1 MREKWNEEKR
11 ELAKSNWANQVIA
24 NKRRNT
30 NRLLECCMWVVCT
43 YYGNFRYM
51 VWHGQTDL
59 IEIGVQCLLID
70 FDFFLFVLFVH
81 DIIDTHL
88 FRSDDDCKHQD
99 FNFIRLQFYSSQ
111 YSSEKKT
118 IFSLYNQKRNYN
130 FLNLEFFFFDG
141 KAPCPHFV
149 LFDFV
154 CCPTINT
161 NVLDFFFHFH
171 LFMDISSSPS
181 SVQDSE
187 LKGKRWRISSNQALL
202 NKHRWWCAEKA
213 DFYWLLLLDT
223 VQSDR
228 RQRLVM
234 LLDQD
239 VLAKLWLR
247 ALQQRFRVRQ
257 MLEMRLIMST
267 ISIG

>member
-1 MREKWNEEKR
+1 MIASIRISISFVYNFILHNIQVKR
-11 ELAKSNWANQVIA
+11 
-24 NKRRNT
+24 KR
-30 NRLLECCMWVVCT
+30 
-43 YYGNFRYM
+43 
-51 VWHGQTDL
+51 
-59 IEIGVQCLLID
+59 
-70 FDFFLFVLFVH
+70 FFLCTIKKEITISWISNFFFSMGK
-81 DIIDTHL
+81 HL
-88 FRSDDDCKHQD
+88 VR
-99 FNFIRLQFYSSQ
+99 ILFYS
-111 YSSEKKT
+111 
-118 IFSLYNQKRNYN
+118 IL
-130 FLNLEFFFFDG
+130 
-141 KAPCPHFV
+141 CVV
-149 LFDFV
+149 LPSPQMFW
-154 CCPTINT
+154 I
-161 NVLDFFFHFH
+161 FFFHFH